1 MITVTKEDG
10 TKVVLTDL
18 EVQFVVSHWYTND
31 TTDIF
36 QTDNGED
43 LEEYIDVFNGEGVLV
58 EITD

>member
-18 EVQFVVSHWYTND
+18 EVEFIVAHWYTND

-43 LEEYIDVFNGEGVLV
+43 LEEYIDVYNGDGVLIEV
-58 EITD
+58 HD

>member
-18 EVQFVVSHWYTND
+18 EVEFVVSHWYTND

-43 LEEYIDVFNGEGVLV
+43 LEEYIDVYNGDGVLIEV
-58 EITD
+58 ND

>member
-43 LEEYIDVFNGEGVLV
+43 LEEYIDVYNGDGVLIEV
-58 EITD
+58 HD

>member
-1 MITVTKEDG
+1 MITITKEDG

-18 EVQFVVSHWYTND
+18 EVEFVVSHWYTNY

-43 LEEYIDVFNGEGVLV
+43 LEEYIDVYNGDGVLIEV
-58 EITD
+58 ND

>member
-43 LEEYIDVFNGEGVLV
+43 LEEYIDVYNGDGVLIEV
-58 EITD
+58 ND

>member
-43 LEEYIDVFNGEGVLV
+43 LEEYIDVYNGDVVLIEV
-58 EITD
+58 HD

>member
-18 EVQFVVSHWYTND
+18 EVEFVVSHWYTND